1 MKDGTRELLTACRVV
16 RIGSVPGNDHVSHL
30 GSNALSCQVVS
41 RGNVPFP
48 VVVVLCGY
56 WLEEPKTL
64 LHVLA
69 DDVDHVQLIWPEEQ
83 ACLSLEQQACSMRMC
98 LQKCLEGVLQ

>member
-1 MKDGTRELLTACRVV
+1 MKDGTRELITKCRVV
-16 RIGSVPGNDHVSHL
+16 RIGSVSGNDSVSHL
-30 GSNALSCQVVS
+30 GSNALRCQVVS

-69 DDVDHVQLIWPEEQ
+69 DYVDIVQLVWPEEHT
-83 ACLSLEQQACSMRMC
+83 CLGLEQQTSPMRMC
-98 LQKCLEGVLQ
+98 LQECLEGV